1 MERNELHMESV
12 KAHPP
17 LVLEQIQLIV
27 GHMPIQTT
35 ERYLGRTHRIASA
48 VNDEIGI
55 ESAP

>member
-17 LVLEQIQLIV
+17 RVLEIQLIV

-35 ERYLGRTHRIASA
+35 ERYLGRTQRIASP

-55 ESAP
+55 EPAP